1 MSKSRRNEIS
11 AIVILALWVVAWLV
25 SLKLKVD
32 VPMALNAVMPM
43 ASAVL
48 LGIELPIDIKKKE
61 K

>member
-1 MSKSRRNEIS
+1 MSKSRRNELA
-11 AIVILALWVVAWLV
+11 AIVILALWVIAWLV
-25 SLKLKVD
+25 SIRLKID

-48 LGIELPIDIKKKE
+48 LGVELPIDIKKKE